1 MRPSEYLDHE
11 FVKGII
17 MFKSFLKLCCVL
29 FFTAMFIDQSIYID
43 SVLTFVSFF
52 LLNSILCIPLLL
64 VIYDPS

>member
-1 MRPSEYLDHE
+1 
-11 FVKGII
+11 

-43 SVLTFVSFF
+43 SVLTFISFF